1 MTRYCPAGEG
11 AFEDWAER
19 CPACGQPLQAEP
31 PPAPSR
37 MVAQPA
43 DEPVVFLATAPNEP
57 VAQLWLQVLEDEG
70 IRAMAKPAGP
80 GYGAWGSVATFEH
93 ELFVLRSTHDR
104 ASAVIADLQADD
116 EGTSG

>member
-1 MTRYCPAGEG
+1 
-11 AFEDWAER
+11 
-19 CPACGQPLQAEP
+19 
-31 PPAPSR
+31 

-116 EGTSG
+116 EGVSG